1 MRKRFEVQYELGTT
15 PIEKIVIPKS
25 RDELPPVIKALQYI
39 YITPEINEQVFNLLE
54 SKIEIKKTGRTGTTL
69 WEILV
74 LGVVRLTL
82 DANYDRLEDMANHHK
97 LIRDLL
103 GVNTFAGTGK
113 HYPLQT
119 IKDNISLLDEQ
130 VIEQISEIVVKTGH
144 NLLKKKDEELEIKV
158 DSYVLESNVHFPT
171 DINLLWDSVRKSL
184 DMTEHITREKA
195 VCGWRKLDY
204 WRRSIK
210 NLYNRVNRIAF
221 GGGKNKSERL
231 LNITIDYIR
240 KAIEISKKIKASK
253 PELKIVSSGSLLGML
268 SYNSL
273 EYYEEML
280 DKHIDLVYRRI
291 IQGEQIP
298 HSEKIFSI
306 FETYTEWINKG
317 KAGNK
322 IELGLKVS
330 ICTDQYGFI
339 VHHRIMENEQDVE
352 AAVPLAE
359 ALFSKWSVLSISFDK
374 GYWNKDNYTIISS
387 KVKNVTMP
395 KKGKLNKEEY
405 AREHDKEFIK
415 KRRKHSAIESDIN
428 GLEHHGL
435 DRCPDKGKI
444 NFRRYAALGV
454 LSLNLHRLGN
464 ALIAEEKKSKGFNK
478 AA

>member
-1 MRKRFEVQYELGTT
+1 M
-15 PIEKIVIPKS
+15 I
-25 RDELPPVIKALQYI
+25 
-39 YITPEINEQVFNLLE
+39 
-54 SKIEIKKTGRTGTTL
+54 
-69 WEILV
+69 
-74 LGVVRLTL
+74 
-82 DANYDRLEDMANHHK
+82 
-97 LIRDLL
+97 
-103 GVNTFAGTGK
+103 
-113 HYPLQT
+113 
-119 IKDNISLLDEQ
+119 
-130 VIEQISEIVVKTGH
+130 
-144 NLLKKKDEELEIKV
+144 
-158 DSYVLESNVHFPT
+158 
-171 DINLLWDSVRKSL
+171 
-184 DMTEHITREKA
+184 EHITREKA

-231 LNITIDYIR
+231 LNITIDYIS
-240 KAIEISKKIKASK
+240 KAIEISKKIKESK

-339 VHHRIMENEQDVE
+339 VHHRIMENEHDVE

-359 ALFSKWSVLSISFDK
+359 ALLSKWSVLSISFDK

-405 AREHDKEFIK
+405 AREHDKDFIK

-464 ALIAEEKKSKGFNK
+464 ALIAEEKKSKRFNK